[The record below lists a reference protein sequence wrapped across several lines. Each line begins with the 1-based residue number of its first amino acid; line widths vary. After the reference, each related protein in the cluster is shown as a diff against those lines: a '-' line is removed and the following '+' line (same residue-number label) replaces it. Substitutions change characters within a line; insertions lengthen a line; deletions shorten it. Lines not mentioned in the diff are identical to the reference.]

1 MKYIKYITM
10 VLLVGLFAACSDKD
24 VTYDMTKADG
34 ANQAY
39 VQIFNMAPIAN
50 NAANYAYRVDIN
62 GYEYQNDCAAVLQTR
77 NGIPGGGTNLFFT
90 VNAGTLNIKLHKK
103 ETVTY
108 EKDGNG
114 LFYKTYLK
122 ETIRVNPGDP
132 VYFVP
137 ADNVVKSDG
146 SAAVGE
152 MIYNGENIV
161 GKVVRDSKLNAL
173 ERIVE
178 EPYYEGNTTLEGGK
192 RYQVV
197 IYDLAKNPIAVEMD
211 PIPAMGETKQQ
222 FGDVTD
228 VIGVGFNSKFYNF
241 LFESEG
247 VPYPHK
253 LQAYYKNQETGEFNV
268 PAGGAFGFG
277 EACKWTT
284 IPLKKSVYNSSGYAR
299 MDYTFHVI
307 DANGNDQG
315 QLTYVKANGSSAAWT
330 DYWSSYYVG
339 RAYMHF
345 IIGVRD
351 GSGITMVNTRWTSQ

>member
-1 MKYIKYITM
+1 MKYIKYFTM

-24 VTYDMTKADG
+24 VTYDVTQASD

-39 VQIFNMAPIAN
+39 VQIYNMAPIAN
-50 NAANYAYRVDIN
+50 TAANYAYRVDIN

-77 NGIPGGGTNLFFT
+77 NFIPSGGTNLFFT
-90 VNAGTLNIKLHKK
+90 VDGGNLNIKLHKK

-161 GKVVRDSKLNAL
+161 GKVMRDSKLNAL

-192 RYQVV
+192 RYHVF
-197 IYDLAKNPIAVEMD
+197 IYDLTKNPIAVEMD
-211 PIPAMGETKQQ
+211 PIPAMGETKQD
-222 FGDVTD
+222 FDGVEDI
-228 VIGVGFNSKFYNF
+228 IGVGFNSKFYNL

-253 LQAYYKNQETGEFNV
+253 LKAYYKNQETGVFDV
-268 PAGGAFGFG
+268 PAGEAFGFG

-284 IPLKKSVYNSSGYAR
+284 IPMKKGTYNSSGYAR
-299 MDYTFHVI
+299 MDYNFHVI
-307 DANGNDQG
+307 DANGNDLG
-315 QLTYVKANGSSAAWT
+315 VLTYVKANGSTAEWS
-330 DYWSSYYVG
+330 DYWSQYYVG
-339 RAYMHF
+339 RAYNHF
-345 IIGVRD
+345 VIGVRD
-351 GSGITMVNTRWTSQ
+351 GSGITMVNQRLVAQ

>member
-24 VTYDMTKADG
+24 VTYDMTKADD

-50 NAANYAYRVDIN
+50 TAANYAYRVDIN

-77 NGIPGGGTNLFFT
+77 NGIPSGGTNLFFT
-90 VNAGTLNIKLHKK
+90 VDAGTLNIKLHNK
-103 ETVTY
+103 ETVRY
-108 EKDGNG
+108 ERDANG

-122 ETIRVNPGDP
+122 EIVRVNNGDMLFFVEGDG
-132 VYFVP
+132 VY
-137 ADNVVKSDG
+137 ANGTLVKKEL
-146 SAAVGE
+146 V
-152 MIYNGENIV
+152 YNGENIE
-161 GKVVRDSKLNAL
+161 GKPVRDKDQNAL

-178 EPYYEGNTTLEGGK
+178 EPYYEGSVALQPGK

-197 IYDLAKNPIAVEMD
+197 IYDLTKNPIAAEMD
-211 PIPAMGETKQQ
+211 PIPAMGETQQQ
-222 FGDVTD
+222 FDDVTD
-228 VIGVGFNSKFYNF
+228 IIGVGFNSKFYNF

-253 LQAYYKNQETGEFNV
+253 LQAYYKNQETGEYDV
-268 PAGGAFGFG
+268 PGGGAFGFG
-277 EACKWTT
+277 EACNWTI

-315 QLTYVKANGSSAAWT
+315 QLNYVKANGTSGVWT